1 MTYTLK
7 GLTSWRGR
15 EGYGFQVKLM
25 ADGKVIAEVTDEAH
39 GGQIRWDIRDEA
51 AMRAFGVA
59 HGLVAP
65 SDGSDVPTPN
75 DLYSSRTGWEK
86 ELEVEEVYSTAICEM
101 VDALENAQRHKKQ
114 VRRWCKTETLFR
126 LPEDKEGSYRTIK
139 AVYAPP
145 VRKFILQKYG
155 PTVTIVN
162 ESL

>member
-7 GLTSWRGR
+7 GLKTWKSHDGGGW
-15 EGYGFQVKLM
+15 QAKLL
-25 ADGKVIAEVTDEAH
+25 ANGKVIAEVTDEGNGGPLDWLFMPDTSDNVVAFGAAH
-39 GGQIRWDIRDEA
+39 GVTDILASRCIVRCDTA
-51 AMRAFGVA
+51 A
-59 HGLVAP
+59 
-65 SDGSDVPTPN
+65 D
-75 DLYSSRTGWEK
+75 
-86 ELEVEEVYSTAICEM
+86 TAVCEM
-101 VDALENAQRHKKQ
+101 VDALENAQRHNKQ

-126 LPEDKEGSYRTIK
+126 LPDDKEGAYRTIK

>member
-7 GLTSWRGR
+7 GLKSWRGR

-39 GGQIRWDIRDEA
+39 GGPIRWDSQNDA
-51 AMRAFGVA
+51 ALCAFGVA

-65 SDGSDVPTPN
+65 ADGSDMPTPN
-75 DLYSSRTGWEK
+75 NHCD
-86 ELEVEEVYSTAICEM
+86 LEVYDTAICTM
-101 VDALENAQRHKKQ
+101 VDALENAQRQKKQ
-114 VRRWCKTETLFR
+114 LRRWCKTETLFR
-126 LPEDKEGSYRTIK
+126 LPGDKEGTYRTIK